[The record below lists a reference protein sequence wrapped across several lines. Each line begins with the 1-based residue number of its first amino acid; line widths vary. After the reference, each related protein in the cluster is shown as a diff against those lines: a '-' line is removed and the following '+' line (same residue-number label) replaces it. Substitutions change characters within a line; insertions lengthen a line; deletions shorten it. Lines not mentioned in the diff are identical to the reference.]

1 MKQKL
6 QLSEL
11 KKDNFATRRSLFP
24 WQLFRK
30 FV

>member
-11 KKDNFATRRSLFP
+11 KKDNFATAHTASFTGAALA
-24 WQLFRK
+24 
-30 FV
+30 